1 MKWKSVQDMTPT
13 IFQILLAMLFI
24 NYCKKNLEKNRRSS
38 VLLFSCSATITCS
51 LGTKNTYIISLLM
64 LFKGVLVLYLLKVV
78 LSPGDKWTKGGAGR
92 WNFEK
97 SSSMR
102 KIRGRKK
109 SHYDIIIVINKAW
122 FILLSNI
129 YH

>member
-24 NYCKKNLEKNRRSS
+24 NYCKKPKTEEVLFCYS
-38 VLLFSCSATITCS
+38 VALQQLLVSFS

-78 LSPGDKWTKGGAGR
+78 LSPVYL
-92 WNFEK
+92 F
-97 SSSMR
+97 
-102 KIRGRKK
+102 
-109 SHYDIIIVINKAW
+109 
-122 FILLSNI
+122 
-129 YH
+129 